1 MSSNKICWDACVFT
15 ALLKGEQRAPDE
27 ISGLREIV
35 DLVDRKQVVLI
46 TSTLIETEVIGEI
59 DDTSLQQRFETLF
72 QRPNIVQ
79 VAASAEILRKA
90 GLIRKAARDS
100 KRNLKTPDAIYV
112 ATALLHAASS
122 LQTFDDKLLAVS
134 GTAIVD
140 GLQITKPRGMQTVLQ
155 LQ

>member
-15 ALLKGEQRAPDE
+15 ALLKGEQRPADE

-35 DLVDRKQVVLI
+35 DLVDRKKVVLI
-46 TSTLIETEVIGEI
+46 TSALIETEVIGEL
-59 DDTSLQQRFETLF
+59 DDATLQERLEALF

-90 GLIRKAARDS
+90 GLIRKAARES
-100 KRNLKTPDAIYV
+100 NRSLKTPDAVYV
-112 ATALLHAASS
+112 ATAILHAANS
-122 LQTFDDKLLAVS
+122 LQTFDDKLLALS
-134 GTAIVD
+134 ESPIVD

-155 LQ
+155 L